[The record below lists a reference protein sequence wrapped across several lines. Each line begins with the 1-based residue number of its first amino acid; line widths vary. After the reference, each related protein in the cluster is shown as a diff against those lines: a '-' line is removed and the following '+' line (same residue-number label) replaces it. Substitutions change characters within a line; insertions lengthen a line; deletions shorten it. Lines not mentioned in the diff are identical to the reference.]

1 MMLAVLTGLCSAA
14 EPPKPF
20 GPVPSERQ
28 LAWHEL
34 EMYGFLHFGPN
45 TFAGREW
52 GYGDDKPDIFQ
63 PTAFDADQ
71 IVKAV
76 KDGGLK
82 GLILTAKHHDG
93 YCLWPSKFTEQSVKN
108 SPWKSGKGDVVKE
121 ISEACKRQGM
131 KFGVYISPW
140 DRNYAEY
147 GRTGYVEYYKNTIT
161 ELLSNYGPI
170 FEMWF
175 DGACGGD
182 GWYGG
187 QKGQRGVD
195 YNTYYPWKS
204 IREIIR
210 KLQPDCAIWCA
221 QYKDGDR
228 TVFADCIWG
237 GSEGGDVGDPR
248 WNALESN
255 RTNHG
260 MDDWRSG
267 NRNGDVWC
275 PAEGDVSIRPG
286 WFYHADQDNSV
297 KTPGQLMDIY
307 FSCIGRGGNLILN
320 IPPDQRG
327 LIHDNDVKA
336 LKGFH
341 TLMEQTFG
349 TDLAKPAK
357 VTASNVRG
365 NDKTYAP
372 QNLTD
377 GKRETYWAT
386 DDDVMTPEAVL
397 EFDRPVTFNVVRLRE
412 YLPLGQR
419 VDDWALDVLENGGW
433 KEFAKGSAIG
443 NCRLVRSK
451 EMITTDKVRLRIAK
465 AAACPALSE
474 FALFAEPVKLALPT
488 IRRDQMGLV
497 TLAAAGGSADLRYT
511 VDGSEPAL
519 GSAGYTQPFPLE
531 TSGTVKARTV
541 SVKDGTMSEVAS
553 ATFDMAKGKWKVVA
567 VSNDASGLNG
577 VGAIDDNPSSLW
589 QTHPLDGERPPP
601 QEIVVD
607 MGEEVEVQGFTYL
620 PRQDSCF
627 HGMTDKYQFYLG
639 ADGKTWGQPAAEGE
653 FGNLRAN
660 PIKQTVN
667 LPAVTKA
674 RYFKFVGTHCLERN
688 HIVVAELGMIGRY
701 VGTLTGGQAS
711 DPLSM
716 PLRGTWRVV
725 LNQSP
730 TGAQPVEIL
739 LPGSL
744 DERGVSPKVDDKSMD
759 RLSRDHQYVGKAV
772 YTRDIEI
779 PANWSN
785 KYIHLVFE
793 RCMWKTTLTVDGNLI
808 GSQESLCT
816 PHRFE
821 LGQLAPGKH
830 HLQVEVDNSAIYNV
844 GGWSHGYS
852 EQIQTLW
859 NGLVGKMELTATGS
873 SWIDEVQ
880 VYPNLTN
887 KSARVVVTLK
897 NGSASPVPGKNMLH
911 WDLATVGDSGEP
923 ASIQTGQ
930 SVMEGPPPEGKIEF
944 QIDLSKNFRAW
955 DEFSPHLYQLTLKLV
970 TPEAENIP
978 YTVQFGMR
986 EFGTKEGQFTING
999 RPTFLRGNHDG
1010 GNFPLTGYPSCDVR
1024 DWLRIMKIVKAH
1036 GLNHLRFHS
1045 WTPPEAAFIAADQTG
1060 VYLHTE
1066 LPLFSLGS
1074 GPLQPMQAHS
1084 REEFLRA
1091 ELDRILK
1098 AYGNHPSFCL
1108 LAMGNELSG
1117 DYSLL
1122 DEWTQHARNTD
1133 PRHLFSDTA
1142 NPEAN
1147 GTTLAQKWD
1156 QFLVEH
1162 SWYDKKGGRHERR
1175 GNGNGETITDFAESL
1190 EGLTV
1195 PIMSHE
1201 VGQAYVYPNYDEI
1214 GKYTGLLQPWNFK
1227 AYRDHA
1233 KEHGTLE
1240 QNHALALASAKLAVT
1255 LYKDEIERQL
1265 RTPRYG
1271 GFQLLDLHD
1280 YPGQGT
1286 ALVGLLDA
1294 FWDSKGAV
1302 TPEEFSHFCGSVV
1315 PLARLPKMVWKNN
1328 ETLKAQID
1336 LAQYGPTNLNGLTTT
1351 VRLIEKSGALVAETK
1366 LPSQNVATGTLA
1378 KLGQVEFSLAKVT
1391 QPRELLLKVSIPRD
1405 GIENNWRIWVYPAT
1419 ATPKPGSV
1427 LVTSSWA
1434 DALKSLQAG
1443 GAVLWLAANEPGGHP
1458 LRFGLP
1464 FWAPSWNSF
1473 ANRNCGLLI
1482 DAKHPGFNQFPTD
1495 FFSDWQWH
1503 SLSQGGSIMN
1513 LDELPR
1519 TLKPLVQVIDSP
1531 LFNWRLAALIE
1542 GKVGSGKL
1550 MVCTLNVDSNN
1561 SDPVSNQFLASLLD
1575 YMNSV
1580 QFNPAIALSEH
1591 LPEQLFSIDGGLAKS
1606 LGAKVLREPGMA
1618 QEGVDL
1624 RMIALG
1630 SNAPKPAVANGA
1642 ANLLEPGTGNV
1653 VFSQPSGPPYEIVFG
1668 FPTDQSFNS
1677 CCLVATEYNGKFN
1690 PANTVKDFALSASSD
1705 GTVWS
1710 EPFKGSFAADQPFN
1724 RFQFGTAQVGKYF
1737 KLVLLN
1743 SQNSGRDV
1751 ALGRFDLRSAAER

>member
-1 MMLAVLTGLCSAA
+1 MMLAVLAGLCSAV

-52 GYGDDKPDIFQ
+52 GFGDDKPDIFQ

-93 YCLWPSKFTEQSVKN
+93 YCLWPSKFTEHSVKN
-108 SPWKSGKGDVVKE
+108 SPWKNGKGDVVKE